1 MSIGTGVV
9 LFVIGAILSFAL
21 NLQLSW
27 VDLQLVGYILMVAG
41 AITFIIGLVL
51 MTRRRRSVDTSRTAV
66 DPVNGERINTRST
79 ESDDPR
85 L

>member
-21 NLQLSW
+21 NLEVSW
-27 VDLQLVGYILMVAG
+27 VDLRLVGYILMVAG
-41 AITFIIGLVL
+41 AIIFIVGLVL
-51 MTRRRRSVDTSRTAV
+51 MTRRRRSVATSRTAV
-66 DPVNGERINTRST
+66 DPANGDRISTRSS
-79 ESDDPR
+79 ESDDTQ

>member
-21 NLQLSW
+21 NIELSW
-27 VDLQLVGYILMVAG
+27 VDLRLVGYILMVAG

-51 MTRRRRSVDTSRTAV
+51 MMRRRRSVAIVFTQA
-66 DPVNGERINTRST
+66 P
-79 ESDDPR
+79 
-85 L
+85 

>member
-21 NLQLSW
+21 NIELSW
-27 VDLQLVGYILMVAG
+27 VDLRLVGYILMVAG

-51 MTRRRRSVDTSRTAV
+51 MMRRRRSVATSRTAV
-66 DPVNGERINTRST
+66 DPANGDRINTRSS
-79 ESDDPR
+79 ESDDPQ